1 MKTLLILLLL
11 VPSLSWGNTVLRC
24 DLIEEKPYH
33 VSKYYKLDYPNNNII
48 YMAEGGDEIVYNYA
62 ERNAVFVHFDRY
74 IENRKTSQIILNE
87 YTLELAH
94 FSWMSS
100 GDSYVYDYQCEVVK
114 KQL

>member
-1 MKTLLILLLL
+1 MLL
-11 VPSLSWGNTVLRC
+11 VPSLSWGDTVLRC
-24 DLIEEKPYH
+24 DLIEEEPYP
-33 VSKYYKLDYPNNNII
+33 VIKYYKLDKTHKNITYI
-48 YMAEGGDEIVYNYA
+48 AEGGNEIVYNYA
-62 ERNAVFVHFDRY
+62 ERNEVFVHFDIYR
-74 IENRKTSQIILNE
+74 ENRKTSQIILNE